1 MGAGGSAGQ
10 VHAAAGIGARE
21 YSRRSLTGEKENLTA
36 GLIGADG
43 QAGGPWVV
51 AGSER
56 CRPCEQLEDTPHL
69 QFWPLRPLSP
79 QAVWTSTSA
88 FSEQRYLPVAGL
100 NFISWHWALQS
111 PQLAMLPRI
120 FTEAPQRPQ

>member
-1 MGAGGSAGQ
+1 
-10 VHAAAGIGARE
+10 
-21 YSRRSLTGEKENLTA
+21 
-36 GLIGADG
+36 
-43 QAGGPWVV
+43 V

-100 NFISWHWALQS
+100 NFMSWHSGFAV
-111 PQLAMLPRI
+111 
-120 FTEAPQRPQ
+120 APVGDAAEDVH